1 MRRQATGEYHTP
13 MRRKETEVKG
23 GDRIKKSPEHSS
35 LIETLPSSESEIY
48 IVKQEETY
56 YAVY

>member
-1 MRRQATGEYHTP
+1 MRRRATEEFHTP
-13 MRRKETEVKG
+13 MRIKEIELKG

-35 LIETLPSSESEIY
+35 LIETLPSSESEID